1 MSSVLKA
8 LKKLEK
14 EQPSPDVDHRQW
26 LRKTPPERSL
36 HDRFRQRLR
45 FHPLTYGIWA
55 AILFLL
61 FGGTAIIL
69 RAGFFQPTSLVSSS
83 GQSLDKT
90 LTLKPV
96 QSKNEQG
103 KNEQGKNEQRQVV
116 SETVAPDQGA
126 AISSKIEFHGQETV
140 PDSLGKLISNPQPA
154 VGTPAESVPLN
165 AMISVSKHIK
175 KQSLK
180 KKTLEEQ
187 ATKSIEAPR
196 PLIGKGSSE
205 TVSVPPEPDGED
217 NVEILKDPAMKIQA
231 ISWNKSP
238 SSRLAVISSHVVR
251 QGDQIEQ
258 YTVIQI
264 NQGDIILGKDAK
276 RWKILF

>member
-1 MSSVLKA
+1 VSSVLKA

-36 HDRFRQRLR
+36 LDRFRQRLR
-45 FHPLTYGIWA
+45 FHQLTYGIWA
-55 AILFLL
+55 AILVLL
-61 FGGTAIIL
+61 FGGMAIIL
-69 RAGFFQPTSLVSSS
+69 RANFFQPTSLVSSS
-83 GQSLDKT
+83 GQNLDKT
-90 LTLKPV
+90 LTLKSV
-96 QSKNEQG
+96 QNKKNEQG
-103 KNEQGKNEQRQVV
+103 QVV
-116 SETVAPDQGA
+116 SETVALDQGA
-126 AISSKIEFHGQETV
+126 ATPSKIKSHGQETV
-140 PDSLGKLISNPQPA
+140 PDSLEKSISNPQST

-165 AMISVSKHIK
+165 AMIPVSKKIK

-187 ATKSIEAPR
+187 ATKSIAVPH

-205 TVSVPPEPDGED
+205 TVSGPPAPVLEYSAEM
-217 NVEILKDPAMKIQA
+217 LKDSAMKVQA
-231 ISWNKSP
+231 ISWDKSP
-238 SSRLAVISSHVVR
+238 SSRLAVVNSHVVR

-276 RWKILF
+276 RWKISF